1 MANQK
6 VLKKTGR
13 AGSSLLLWIMEMG
26 FKILA
31 PIAAAISLGDQ
42 GGFLSKIGSGLGSLP
57 EKIRELLRTLNNTD
71 YVTGIIN
78 DYNSLTASAFNEKY
92 GGDAINNVMQYLNE
106 GVTYLQNVY
115 QNITAE
121 PVSTVLAA
129 LLVFML
135 LYLFSRLMRFI
146 RQRGQ
151 GSVIDKME
159 RRAGEKIFSSSNM

>member
-135 LYLFSRLMRFI
+135 LYLSSRLMRFI

>member
-1 MANQK
+1 MANRQ

-13 AGSSLLLWIMEMG
+13 AGSGLLLWIIEMG

-31 PIAAAISLGDQ
+31 PIAAAISLGDK
-42 GGFLSKIGSGLGSLP
+42 GGFLSKVGSGLGSLP
-57 EKIRELLRTLNNTD
+57 VKIRELVRTLNNTD

-78 DYNSLTASAFNEKY
+78 DYNSLTAAAFNEKY
-92 GGDAINNVMQYLNE
+92 GGDAVNYVMQYLNE
-106 GVTYLQNVY
+106 GVIYLQNVY

-121 PVSTVLAA
+121 PFTTALAA
-129 LLVFML
+129 LLVFMI
-135 LYLFSRLMRFI
+135 LYLSSRLMRFI

-159 RRAGEKIFSSSNM
+159 RRAGKKIFSSHI